1 MNYCSHAKSVIL
13 IVLVSLITCVE
24 VSAGEKPIADI
35 LSRRVVC
42 KQPDRFC
49 AWPSICKTADG
60 QLLVVFS
67 GDRDAHICPWGKT
80 QMVSSNDNGRTWS
93 GVTTINNT
101 PLDDRDAGI
110 IETAKGTL
118 IVNWF
123 TSLYYE
129 RIKDHPWQR
138 HLEKIGPETRK
149 QWVDSRFPDALEGY
163 WIRRSTDG
171 GKTWGNPIHSNL
183 STPHG
188 PIQLRDGR
196 LLYIGLRTHTGH
208 RLVGVQ
214 ESRDDGLTWQVIS
227 TMNIYPE
234 LPEKY
239 FLDEPHMVELDDGKL
254 VAMFRYG
261 KSGKS
266 GTFMWQ
272 SESTD
277 GGRNWSEPHRTNV
290 FGYPP
295 HLIKLSNGHIVVVYG
310 RRVEPYGIRA
320 CISRDGGQ
328 TWDTDNEIILDSAL
342 NSDLGYPASV
352 QLDDGSIFTIYYKCD
367 KNGKNSYIAGT
378 HWRLNE

>member
-13 IVLVSLITCVE
+13 IVLVSLSTCVE
-24 VSAGEKPIADI
+24 VSASEKPIADI

-171 GKTWGNPIHSNL
+171 GKSWSAPIELDRPYAFTKERGFAPGSVDFTECTGVAIGDKITVLVRPIYSARMWQCWSEDAGATWDSATRATFPGYAQSM
-183 STPHG
+183 
-188 PIQLRDGR
+188 
-196 LLYIGLRTHTGH
+196 LRTKSGAIVVAH
-208 RLVGVQ
+208 RYPQYSINV
-214 ESRDDGLTWQVIS
+214 SRDDGLNWDQGTLIDCPAWAMGAMIEVEPDVVLCVY
-227 TMNIYPE
+227 MNEPRE
-234 LPEKY
+234 LP
-239 FLDEPHMVELDDGKL
+239 L
-254 VAMFRYG
+254 
-261 KSGKS
+261 
-266 GTFMWQ
+266 
-272 SESTD
+272 
-277 GGRNWSEPHRTNV
+277 
-290 FGYPP
+290 
-295 HLIKLSNGHIVVVYG
+295 LSQRI
-310 RRVEPYGIRA
+310 RITPTGI
-320 CISRDGGQ
+320 
-328 TWDTDNEIILDSAL
+328 T
-342 NSDLGYPASV
+342 PA
-352 QLDDGSIFTIYYKCD
+352 D
-367 KNGKNSYIAGT
+367 
-378 HWRLNE
+378 